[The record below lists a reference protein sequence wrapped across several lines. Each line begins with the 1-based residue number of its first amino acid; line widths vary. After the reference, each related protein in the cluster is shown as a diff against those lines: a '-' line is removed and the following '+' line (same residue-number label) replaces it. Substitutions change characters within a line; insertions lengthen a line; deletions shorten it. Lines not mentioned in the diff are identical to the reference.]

1 MLDPAVAISSVA
13 EAALKTPL
21 VLKSY
26 GSVRVVI
33 DAPIEAAIARG
44 EVRRVGITGTA
55 WSSPR
60 SLACRNIEFIVD
72 EPCALDVEAAV
83 GMRGIL
89 LKRPARGSARL
100 TFDSSDFG
108 NFLSHPLLRGGGG
121 ERDEGGFDFVFEGGE
136 TARVC
141 GDEGYLEYSGVVGGS
156 GERRTIRMRPMEG
169 SRVDAHLVGADADET
184 FERSMASFFE
194 RLVIDLEGTELRYR
208 DMTIDPALDRRFR
221 ARSVREKVSVAEYSI
236 LRCSSTVRLHL
247 QLFSGASIHAS
258 RLTAPIS
265 LGGHNTAATRPR
277 ITPTGTS
284 PTSPPPSSSR
294 PRHASDARSS
304 HRPLA
309 NPSLSSFATR

>member
-1 MLDPAVAISSVA
+1 MSRARATNGAPTSSPRVCPRVARARRARRLVSSSSRASSSSFFGFPVPPVLDPAVAISSVA

-44 EVRRVGITGTA
+44 EVRRVEITGTA

-60 SLACRNIEFIVD
+60 SLTCRNIEFIVD
-72 EPCALDVEAAV
+72 EPSALDVEAAV

-108 NFLSHPLLRGGGG
+108 NFLSHPLLRAAAAAAR
-121 ERDEGGFDFVFEGGE
+121 RDEGGFDFVFEGGE

-208 DMTIDPALDRRFR
+208 DMTIDPAR
-221 ARSVREKVSVAEYSI
+221 
-236 LRCSSTVRLHL
+236 STVDFELDLCVRK
-247 QLFSGASIHAS
+247 F
-258 RLTAPIS
+258 P
-265 LGGHNTAATRPR
+265 
-277 ITPTGTS
+277 S
-284 PTSPPPSSSR
+284 P
-294 PRHASDARSS
+294 
-304 HRPLA
+304 
-309 NPSLSSFATR
+309 NIQF

>member
-1 MLDPAVAISSVA
+1 MSRARATNGAPTLSSRVCPSVARARRAHRLVSSSSRASSSSFFGFPVPPVLDPAVAISSVA

-26 GSVRVVI
+26 GSVRVAI
-33 DAPIEAAIARG
+33 EAPIEAAIARG
-44 EVRRVGITGTA
+44 EVRRVEITGTA

-60 SLACRNIEFIVD
+60 SLTCRNIEFIVD

-108 NFLSHPLLRGGGG
+108 NFLSHPLLRAAAAAAR
-121 ERDEGGFDFVFEGGE
+121 RDEGGFDFVFEGGE

-169 SRVDAHLVGADADET
+169 SRVDARLVGADADET

-208 DMTIDPALDRRFR
+208 DMTIDPAR
-221 ARSVREKVSVAEYSI
+221 
-236 LRCSSTVRLHL
+236 STVDFELDLCVRK
-247 QLFSGASIHAS
+247 F
-258 RLTAPIS
+258 P
-265 LGGHNTAATRPR
+265 
-277 ITPTGTS
+277 S
-284 PTSPPPSSSR
+284 P
-294 PRHASDARSS
+294 
-304 HRPLA
+304 
-309 NPSLSSFATR
+309 NIQF

>member
-1 MLDPAVAISSVA
+1 MSRARATNGAPTSSPRVCPRVARARRARRLVSSSSRASSSSFFGFPVPPVLDPAVAISSVA

-44 EVRRVGITGTA
+44 EVRRVEITGTA

-60 SLACRNIEFIVD
+60 SLTCRNIEFIVD

-108 NFLSHPLLRGGGG
+108 NFLSHPLLRVAAAAAR
-121 ERDEGGFDFVFEGGE
+121 RDEGGFDFVFEGGE

-208 DMTIDPALDRRFR
+208 DMTIDPAR
-221 ARSVREKVSVAEYSI
+221 
-236 LRCSSTVRLHL
+236 STVDFELDLCVRK
-247 QLFSGASIHAS
+247 F
-258 RLTAPIS
+258 P
-265 LGGHNTAATRPR
+265 
-277 ITPTGTS
+277 S
-284 PTSPPPSSSR
+284 P
-294 PRHASDARSS
+294 
-304 HRPLA
+304 
-309 NPSLSSFATR
+309 NIQF

>member
-1 MLDPAVAISSVA
+1 MSRARATNGAPTSSPRVCPRVARARRARRLVSSSSRASSSSFFGFPVPPVLDPAVAISSVA

-44 EVRRVGITGTA
+44 EVRRVEITGTA

-60 SLACRNIEFIVD
+60 SLTCRNIEFIVD

-108 NFLSHPLLRGGGG
+108 NFLSHPLLRVAAAAAR
-121 ERDEGGFDFVFEGGE
+121 RDEGGFDFVFEGGE

-169 SRVDAHLVGADADET
+169 SRVDAHLVDADADET

-208 DMTIDPALDRRFR
+208 DMTIDPAR
-221 ARSVREKVSVAEYSI
+221 
-236 LRCSSTVRLHL
+236 STVDFELDLCVRK
-247 QLFSGASIHAS
+247 F
-258 RLTAPIS
+258 P
-265 LGGHNTAATRPR
+265 
-277 ITPTGTS
+277 S
-284 PTSPPPSSSR
+284 P
-294 PRHASDARSS
+294 
-304 HRPLA
+304 
-309 NPSLSSFATR
+309 NIQF

>member
-1 MLDPAVAISSVA
+1 MSRATNGAPTSSPRVCPRVARARRARRLVSSSSRASSSSFFGFPVPPVLDPAVALSSVA

-44 EVRRVGITGTA
+44 EVRRVEITGTA

-60 SLACRNIEFIVD
+60 SLTCRNIEFIVD

-108 NFLSHPLLRGGGG
+108 NFLSHPLLRAAAAAAR
-121 ERDEGGFDFVFEGGE
+121 RDEGGFDFVFEGGE

-169 SRVDAHLVGADADET
+169 SRVDARLVGADADET

-208 DMTIDPALDRRFR
+208 DMTIDPAR
-221 ARSVREKVSVAEYSI
+221 
-236 LRCSSTVRLHL
+236 STVDFELDLCVRK
-247 QLFSGASIHAS
+247 F
-258 RLTAPIS
+258 P
-265 LGGHNTAATRPR
+265 
-277 ITPTGTS
+277 S
-284 PTSPPPSSSR
+284 P
-294 PRHASDARSS
+294 
-304 HRPLA
+304 
-309 NPSLSSFATR
+309 NIQF

>member
-1 MLDPAVAISSVA
+1 MDPAVAISSVA

-44 EVRRVGITGTA
+44 EVRRVEITGTA

-60 SLACRNIEFIVD
+60 SLTCRNIEFIVD
-72 EPCALDVEAAV
+72 EPSALDVEAAV

-108 NFLSHPLLRGGGG
+108 NFLSHPLLRAAAAAAR
-121 ERDEGGFDFVFEGGE
+121 RDEGGFDFVFEGGE

-208 DMTIDPALDRRFR
+208 DMTIDPAR
-221 ARSVREKVSVAEYSI
+221 
-236 LRCSSTVRLHL
+236 STVDFELDLCVRK
-247 QLFSGASIHAS
+247 F
-258 RLTAPIS
+258 P
-265 LGGHNTAATRPR
+265 
-277 ITPTGTS
+277 S
-284 PTSPPPSSSR
+284 P
-294 PRHASDARSS
+294 
-304 HRPLA
+304 
-309 NPSLSSFATR
+309 NIQF

>member
-1 MLDPAVAISSVA
+1 MDPAVAISSVA

-26 GSVRVVI
+26 GSVRVAI
-33 DAPIEAAIARG
+33 EAPIEAAIARG
-44 EVRRVGITGTA
+44 EVRRVEITGTA

-60 SLACRNIEFIVD
+60 SLTCRNIEFIVD

-83 GMRGIL
+83 GMRGIF

-108 NFLSHPLLRGGGG
+108 NFLSHPLLRAAAAAAR
-121 ERDEGGFDFVFEGGE
+121 RDEGGFDFVFEGGE

-208 DMTIDPALDRRFR
+208 DMTIDPAR
-221 ARSVREKVSVAEYSI
+221 
-236 LRCSSTVRLHL
+236 STVDFELDLCVRK
-247 QLFSGASIHAS
+247 F
-258 RLTAPIS
+258 P
-265 LGGHNTAATRPR
+265 
-277 ITPTGTS
+277 S
-284 PTSPPPSSSR
+284 P
-294 PRHASDARSS
+294 
-304 HRPLA
+304 
-309 NPSLSSFATR
+309 NIQF

>member
-1 MLDPAVAISSVA
+1 MSRATNGAPTSSPRVCPRVARARRARRLVSSSSRASSSSFFGFPVPPVLDPAVAISSVA

-44 EVRRVGITGTA
+44 EVRRVEITGTA

-60 SLACRNIEFIVD
+60 SLTCRNIEFIVD

-108 NFLSHPLLRGGGG
+108 NFLSHPLLRAAAAAAR
-121 ERDEGGFDFVFEGGE
+121 RDEGGFDFVFEGGE

-169 SRVDAHLVGADADET
+169 SRVDARLVGADADET

-208 DMTIDPALDRRFR
+208 DMTIDPAR
-221 ARSVREKVSVAEYSI
+221 
-236 LRCSSTVRLHL
+236 STVDFELDLCVRK
-247 QLFSGASIHAS
+247 F
-258 RLTAPIS
+258 P
-265 LGGHNTAATRPR
+265 
-277 ITPTGTS
+277 S
-284 PTSPPPSSSR
+284 P
-294 PRHASDARSS
+294 
-304 HRPLA
+304 
-309 NPSLSSFATR
+309 NIQF

>member
-1 MLDPAVAISSVA
+1 MSRATNGAPTSSPRVCPRVARARRARRLVSSSSRASSSSFFGFPVPPVLDPAVAISSVA

-26 GSVRVVI
+26 GSVRVAI

-44 EVRRVGITGTA
+44 EVRRVEITGTA

-60 SLACRNIEFIVD
+60 SLTCRNIEFIVD

-108 NFLSHPLLRGGGG
+108 NFLSHPLLRAAAAAAR
-121 ERDEGGFDFVFEGGE
+121 RDEGGFDFVFEGGE

-169 SRVDAHLVGADADET
+169 SRVDARLVGADADET

-208 DMTIDPALDRRFR
+208 DMTIDPAR
-221 ARSVREKVSVAEYSI
+221 
-236 LRCSSTVRLHL
+236 STVDFELDLCVRK
-247 QLFSGASIHAS
+247 F
-258 RLTAPIS
+258 P
-265 LGGHNTAATRPR
+265 
-277 ITPTGTS
+277 S
-284 PTSPPPSSSR
+284 P
-294 PRHASDARSS
+294 
-304 HRPLA
+304 
-309 NPSLSSFATR
+309 NIQF

>member
-1 MLDPAVAISSVA
+1 MSRARATNGAPTSSPRVCPRVARARRARRLVSSSSRASSSSFFGFPVPPVLDPAVAISSVA

-44 EVRRVGITGTA
+44 EVRRVEITGTA

-60 SLACRNIEFIVD
+60 SLTCRNIEFIVD

-108 NFLSHPLLRGGGG
+108 NFLSHPLLRAAAAAAR
-121 ERDEGGFDFVFEGGE
+121 RDKGGFDFVFEGGE

-169 SRVDAHLVGADADET
+169 SRVDAHLVDADADET

-208 DMTIDPALDRRFR
+208 DMTIDPAR
-221 ARSVREKVSVAEYSI
+221 
-236 LRCSSTVRLHL
+236 STVDFELDLCVRK
-247 QLFSGASIHAS
+247 F
-258 RLTAPIS
+258 P
-265 LGGHNTAATRPR
+265 
-277 ITPTGTS
+277 S
-284 PTSPPPSSSR
+284 P
-294 PRHASDARSS
+294 
-304 HRPLA
+304 
-309 NPSLSSFATR
+309 NIQF

>member
-1 MLDPAVAISSVA
+1 MSSRATNGAPTSSPRVCPRVARARRAHRLVSSSSRASSSSFFGFPVPPVLDPAVAISSVA

-26 GSVRVVI
+26 GSVRVAI
-33 DAPIEAAIARG
+33 EAPIEAAIARG
-44 EVRRVGITGTA
+44 EVRRVEITGTA

-60 SLACRNIEFIVD
+60 SLTCRNIEFIVD

-108 NFLSHPLLRGGGG
+108 NFLSHPLLRAAAAAAR
-121 ERDEGGFDFVFEGGE
+121 RDEGGFDFVFEGGE

-169 SRVDAHLVGADADET
+169 SRVDARLVGADADET

-208 DMTIDPALDRRFR
+208 DMTIDPAR
-221 ARSVREKVSVAEYSI
+221 
-236 LRCSSTVRLHL
+236 STVDFELDLCVRK
-247 QLFSGASIHAS
+247 F
-258 RLTAPIS
+258 P
-265 LGGHNTAATRPR
+265 
-277 ITPTGTS
+277 S
-284 PTSPPPSSSR
+284 P
-294 PRHASDARSS
+294 
-304 HRPLA
+304 
-309 NPSLSSFATR
+309 NIQF

>member
-1 MLDPAVAISSVA
+1 MSRATNGAPTSSPRVCPRVARARRARRLVSSSSRASSSSFFGFPVPPVLDPAVAISSVA

-44 EVRRVGITGTA
+44 EVRRVEITGTA

-60 SLACRNIEFIVD
+60 SLTCRNIEFIVD

-108 NFLSHPLLRGGGG
+108 NFLSHPLLRAAAAAR
-121 ERDEGGFDFVFEGGE
+121 RDEGGFDFVFEGGE

-208 DMTIDPALDRRFR
+208 DMTIDPAR
-221 ARSVREKVSVAEYSI
+221 
-236 LRCSSTVRLHL
+236 STVDFELDLCVRK
-247 QLFSGASIHAS
+247 F
-258 RLTAPIS
+258 P
-265 LGGHNTAATRPR
+265 
-277 ITPTGTS
+277 S
-284 PTSPPPSSSR
+284 P
-294 PRHASDARSS
+294 
-304 HRPLA
+304 
-309 NPSLSSFATR
+309 NIQF

>member
-1 MLDPAVAISSVA
+1 MDPAVAISSVA

-26 GSVRVVI
+26 GSVRVAI

-44 EVRRVGITGTA
+44 EVRRVEITGTA

-60 SLACRNIEFIVD
+60 SLTCRNIEFIVD

-108 NFLSHPLLRGGGG
+108 NFLSHPLLRAAAAAAR
-121 ERDEGGFDFVFEGGE
+121 RDEGGFDFVFEGGE
-136 TARVC
+136 TARMC

-169 SRVDAHLVGADADET
+169 SRVDARLVGADADET

-208 DMTIDPALDRRFR
+208 DMTIDPAR
-221 ARSVREKVSVAEYSI
+221 
-236 LRCSSTVRLHL
+236 STVDFELDLCVRK
-247 QLFSGASIHAS
+247 F
-258 RLTAPIS
+258 P
-265 LGGHNTAATRPR
+265 
-277 ITPTGTS
+277 S
-284 PTSPPPSSSR
+284 P
-294 PRHASDARSS
+294 
-304 HRPLA
+304 
-309 NPSLSSFATR
+309 NIQF

>member
-1 MLDPAVAISSVA
+1 MSRARATNGAPTSSPRVCPRVARARRARRLVSSSSRASSSSFFGFPVPPVLDPAVAISSVA

-44 EVRRVGITGTA
+44 EVRRVEITGTA

-60 SLACRNIEFIVD
+60 SLTCRNIEFIVD

-108 NFLSHPLLRGGGG
+108 NFLSHPLLRAAAAAAR
-121 ERDEGGFDFVFEGGE
+121 RDEGGFDFVFEGGE

-208 DMTIDPALDRRFR
+208 DMTIDPAR
-221 ARSVREKVSVAEYSI
+221 
-236 LRCSSTVRLHL
+236 STVDFELDLCVRK
-247 QLFSGASIHAS
+247 F
-258 RLTAPIS
+258 P
-265 LGGHNTAATRPR
+265 
-277 ITPTGTS
+277 S
-284 PTSPPPSSSR
+284 P
-294 PRHASDARSS
+294 
-304 HRPLA
+304 
-309 NPSLSSFATR
+309 NIQF

>member
-1 MLDPAVAISSVA
+1 MSRARVTNGAPTSSPRVCPRVARARRARRLVSSSSRASSSSFFGFPVPPVLDPAVAISSVA

-26 GSVRVVI
+26 GSVRVAI

-44 EVRRVGITGTA
+44 EVRRVEITGTA

-60 SLACRNIEFIVD
+60 SLTCRNIEFIVD

-108 NFLSHPLLRGGGG
+108 NFLSHPLLRAAAAAAR
-121 ERDEGGFDFVFEGGE
+121 RDEGGFDFVFEGGE

-208 DMTIDPALDRRFR
+208 DMTIDPAR
-221 ARSVREKVSVAEYSI
+221 
-236 LRCSSTVRLHL
+236 STVDFELDLCVRK
-247 QLFSGASIHAS
+247 F
-258 RLTAPIS
+258 P
-265 LGGHNTAATRPR
+265 
-277 ITPTGTS
+277 S
-284 PTSPPPSSSR
+284 P
-294 PRHASDARSS
+294 
-304 HRPLA
+304 
-309 NPSLSSFATR
+309 NIQF